1 MANQSFPA
9 SAGFFDSVNHDRL
22 YNAEQMIYPYHRLV
36 ANGIYPN
43 NDGTPSD
50 DLQVVAN
57 GGMNV
62 LVKPGEGMF
71 LGRWFKNPSPIIIT
85 ISPNTGVNTRID
97 SIFVHMDVTLRQGTI
112 DCREGGTSH
121 ITPTPVGN
129 EAYYRL
135 CDISVAP
142 GATSLSN
149 YNITDTRG
157 SSECPWVTGLIQQVD
172 TSALW
177 AQFQAGYAQQYKR
190 FDADYE
196 AYVVAQRQAWADFI
210 SQLTED
216 LTVSTS
222 MVTFR
227 SKYTASATVTVI
239 PINIA
244 SYDKAS
250 DVLEVFI
257 NGLLADPS
265 MYTIADDG
273 TEITLVN
280 SIASGNTVEFVVFK
294 SLLGGDADS
303 TTSLAMRLNDKM
315 DAEFADTGW
324 VNLTLTNGT
333 ADSTIPPAIRMIGNR
348 VYIRGLVKGIT
359 TAGTTIAALPVDC
372 TPAKDHIFTSSASLS
387 GTAGAEVEIK
397 VGADGN
403 VSLYSKSGTIT
414 ATNFISLATSYLSQ
428 YSPNTP
434 MVFVYKGSVTGY
446 ADLPSNAKA
455 GDCYMVNNAYPSKGI
470 EAGDTVLWNGSEWEI
485 FQSIIRE
492 ADLDAIINSITL

>member
-9 SAGFFDSVNHDRL
+9 SSGFFDSVNHDRL
-22 YNAEQMIYPYHRLV
+22 YNAEQMTYPYHRLV

-85 ISPNTGVNTRID
+85 VAGNTGVNTRID
-97 SIFVHMDVTLRQGTI
+97 SIFVHMDVALRQATI
-112 DCREGGTSH
+112 DLVEGGSSH
-121 ITPTPVGN
+121 PTPTPVGN

-135 CDISVAP
+135 CDIAVVP
-142 GATSLSN
+142 GTTSLSN

-157 SSECPWVTGLIQQVD
+157 SSECPWVTGLIQQID

-177 AQFQAGYAQQYKR
+177 AQFQAGYAQQYKQ

-196 AYVVAQRQAWADFI
+196 AYVAAQEQAWADFVA
-210 SQLTED
+210 QLTED
-216 LTVSTS
+216 LNVSTS

-265 MYTIADDG
+265 MYTISDDG

-303 TTSLAMRLNDKM
+303 TTSLVMRINDKV
-315 DAEFADTGW
+315 DAEFADSGW
-324 VNLTLTNGT
+324 VNLPLSHGT
-333 ADSTIPPAIRMIGNR
+333 AFDSDHVPAIRKIGNR
-348 VYIRGLVKGIT
+348 VFLRGAVKGVT
-359 TAGTTIAALPVDC
+359 SAGTTIAMLPADAI
-372 TPAKDHIFTSSASLS
+372 PEKDHIFTSSASLS
-387 GTAGAEVEIK
+387 GTIGIEVEIK
-397 VGADGN
+397 VGSDGAIK
-403 VSLYSKSGTIT
+403 LYSKSGSMT
-414 ATNFISLATSYLSQ
+414 ATNGVSLCKIGRASCRAIYHRSTWSLRWCSSTRDRLPGTRISRLIRRLAT
-428 YSPNTP
+428 
-434 MVFVYKGSVTGY
+434 
-446 ADLPSNAKA
+446 A
-455 GDCYMVNNAYPSKGI
+455 GC
-470 EAGDTVLWNGSEWEI
+470 
-485 FQSIIRE
+485 
-492 ADLDAIINSITL
+492 

>member
-9 SAGFFDSVNHDRL
+9 SSGFFDSVNHDRL
-22 YNAEQMIYPYHRLV
+22 YNAEQMTYPYHRLV

-121 ITPTPVGN
+121 ITPSTGGN

-135 CDISVAP
+135 CDIAVAP
-142 GATSLSN
+142 GTTSLSN

-157 SSECPWVTGLIQQVD
+157 SSECPWVTGLIQQID

-177 AQFQAGYAQQYKR
+177 AQFQAGYAQQYKQ

-196 AYVVAQRQAWADFI
+196 AYVAAQRQAWADFI
-210 SQLTED
+210 AQLTED

-265 MYTIADDG
+265 MYTISDDG

-324 VNLTLTNGT
+324 VNLTLTNGS
-333 ADSTIPPAIRMIGNR
+333 AFNSSNVPAIRMIGNR
-348 VYIRGLVKGIT
+348 VYLRGIVKGIT
-359 TAGTTIAALPVDC
+359 TAGTIIAALPVDC
-372 TPAKDHIFTSSASLS
+372 TPAVAHHFTAASSLLTTY
-387 GTAGAEVEIK
+387 GTTVELK
-397 VGADGN
+397 CGADGYIR
-403 VSLYSKSGTIT
+403 VVAIEGTLS
-414 ATNFISLATSYLSQ
+414 ATQGVSLATSYLSQ

-434 MVFVYKGSVTGY
+434 MVFAYKGSVTGY

-470 EAGDTVLWNGSEWEI
+470 EAGDTLLWNGKEWEVLQTVI
-485 FQSIIRE
+485 GE
-492 ADLDAIINSITL
+492 ADIDSIVDAIT